1 VTRRA
6 AAILAPQVLQHRSA
20 GTAVRGAPSRHLVP
34 AVAVGGVL
42 GAGAAYGAAGPAPRV
57 ALLVLLVVVPTAIV
71 IVGDARRVLLGILL
85 LDIPLQFNVF
95 FGYRDDVDAMAALAG
110 WSVSATSLALAG
122 LYAMWIAELLVVPG
136 SALRP
141 RLAAATAP
149 FAFFAVL
156 CASVLVA
163 GDRTVASF
171 QLSMYA
177 LMLLLFVYV
186 ASTVRSREDVVFIV
200 VVLLAGACM
209 ESVLAMAMQF
219 GGPGLQLPGLSARES
234 VYRGTSRAGG
244 TIGSPNMA
252 GAYFAF
258 TFALSGA
265 LVLAADVSR
274 RLKRLALAA
283 SVLTLVALVLTLSR
297 GAWIACGVS
306 ILILLRGPYGRMK
319 WPAVLGLLL
328 LMALALVPLREVI
341 TNRVVSSD
349 HGSAAGRLP
358 LIEMA
363 WQMIVD
369 HPLLGVGANNF
380 VLELPRY
387 AGGDFSSAWL
397 SSVHHKYLLIWSEAG
412 FAALLAFV
420 TFIVLTILRGW
431 RGRRAQDPVLAAVSL
446 GLAAAVAGH
455 AVHMNFDIFADG
467 TPVLLLWLA
476 AGLLASPALTVERS
490 ARSSAAARRAAVL
503 DRRTRI

>member
-6 AAILAPQVLQHRSA
+6 AAILGPHALLRRSA
-20 GTAVRGAPSRHLVP
+20 GATVRGAPSRQLVP
-34 AVAVGGVL
+34 AAAVGAVL
-42 GAGAAYGAAGPAPRV
+42 GAGAAYGAAGPAPR
-57 ALLVLLVVVPTAIV
+57 AELLLLLVVVPTAIAV
-71 IVGDARRVLLGILL
+71 VGDARRVLLGILL

-110 WSVSATSLALAG
+110 WSISATSLALAG

-136 SALRP
+136 RASRP
-141 RLAAATAP
+141 RLAAATVP

-177 LMLLLFVYV
+177 LMLLLFVYL
-186 ASTVRSREDVVFIV
+186 ASTVRRREDVHFIV
-200 VVLLAGACM
+200 VMLLAGACL
-209 ESVLAMAMQF
+209 EGILAMAMQF
-219 GGPGLQLPGLSARES
+219 GGAGLQLPGLSTRES
-234 VYRGTSRAGG
+234 VYRGASRAGG

-258 TFALSGA
+258 MFALSGA
-265 LVLAADVSR
+265 LILATGVSR
-274 RLKRLALAA
+274 RLKRLALVA
-283 SVLTLVALVLTLSR
+283 SVLALVALVLTLSR

-306 ILILLRGPYGRMK
+306 ILVLLRGPHGRMK
-319 WPAVLGLLL
+319 WPAVLGLALV
-328 LMALALVPLREVI
+328 MALALVPLREVI

-349 HGSAAGRLP
+349 HGAAAGRLP

-387 AGGDFSSAWL
+387 AGGDFASVWL

-420 TFIVLTILRGW
+420 TFVGQTIVRGW
-431 RGRRAQDPVLAAVSL
+431 RGRAAQDPLLAAVSL

-467 TPVLLLWLA
+467 TPVLMLWLA
-476 AGLLASPALTVERS
+476 AGLLASPALMDERS
-490 ARSSAAARRAAVL
+490 AR
-503 DRRTRI
+503 